1 MEKGRASDMIMEQIL
16 CGTELEGEYR
26 NAAVISCGGI
36 YIPHGGAREQ
46 LIYEII
52 NTSSSEETVKV
63 VSGYRP
69 RNILHEII
77 HKESM
82 N

>member
-1 MEKGRASDMIMEQIL
+1 MEKGHASDMIMERIL
-16 CGTELEGEYR
+16 CGTELEAECR
-26 NAAVISCGGI
+26 NPAVISCGGI
-36 YIPHGGAREQ
+36 YIPHSGAREQ

-52 NTSSSEETVKV
+52 NTSSSEEPVKV

-77 HKESM
+77 LKESM